1 MPMTPFMAQI
11 ANILEAQLRPGLAEF
26 VEREYKL
33 RSGDQ
38 IPSVLR
44 SKELVDACL
53 NRMRLKIEESYDL
66 KLHPNDVKSHA
77 LLAIRLAL
85 ADELDKEFP
94 KLIVASA

>member
-1 MPMTPFMAQI
+1 MPMTPFMSQI

-26 VEREYKL
+26 VEREYKT
-33 RSGDQ
+33 RSGNEA
-38 IPSVLR
+38 PTALR
-44 SKELVDACL
+44 TKALVDACL

-94 KLIVASA
+94 QIILAG

>member
-1 MPMTPFMAQI
+1 MPMTPFMSQI
-11 ANILEAQLRPGLAEF
+11 ANLLETQLLPGLTEF
-26 VEREYKL
+26 VEREYKS

-38 IPSVLR
+38 IPSALR
-44 SKELVDACL
+44 TRELVDACL

-85 ADELDKEFP
+85 YDELDKEFP
-94 KLIVASA
+94 KLILA